1 MRAPLKLSARSAQ
14 VGWSARCEGYIDVF
28 DLAPFVL
35 AITDPAGYE
44 SAYPDC
50 DIMHA
55 DCNLDGVVDFFD
67 IDPFVELV
75 TGG

>member
-1 MRAPLKLSARSAQ
+1 MKHQDPPEAMRAGL
-14 VGWSARCEGYIDVF
+14 ARCDGYIDFF
-28 DLAPFVL
+28 DLDPFVL

-50 DIMHA
+50 DIMYA

-75 TGG
+75 IGG